1 MKPQAAAPARRKA
14 TPAEIGAAVC
24 FFVATL
30 VLTAT
35 LVQHRLA
42 QRQDPVKDDPLAGTI
57 IVPSVAQEGVVVTP
71 GRGRLLSV
79 DSTPGGAGV
88 RLDGAARGET
98 PFSTDFACQEGQKL
112 VLEVEKPGYRPAR
125 FELDC
130 LSGSTRVLAT
140 LKKARAP

>member
-1 MKPQAAAPARRKA
+1 MKAGAQAPARRKA
-14 TPAEIGAAVC
+14 TPAELGAAAC
-24 FFVATL
+24 FFVATV

-42 QRQDPVKDDPLAGTI
+42 LRRDKPGDDPLAGTI

-71 GRGRLLSV
+71 GKGRLLSV
-79 DSTPGGAGV
+79 DSSPGGAAV

-98 PFSTDFACQEGQKL
+98 PFSTDFACQEGQHL
-112 VLEVEKPGYRPAR
+112 VLELEKPGYRPAR

-130 LSGSTRVLAT
+130 VSGSTRVSAT
-140 LKKARAP
+140 LKKAR